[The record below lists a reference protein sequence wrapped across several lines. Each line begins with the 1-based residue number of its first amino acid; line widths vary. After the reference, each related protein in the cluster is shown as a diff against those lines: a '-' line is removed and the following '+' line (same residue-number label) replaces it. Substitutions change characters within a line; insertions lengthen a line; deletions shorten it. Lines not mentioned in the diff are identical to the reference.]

1 VDLRMPAHKFV
12 ESTGTIELG
21 CLGCRFGDGETK
33 AYMGTTG
40 LLAKGLTIP
49 EIEVGDL
56 VGKMEVAEGL
66 ATFVEPMRA
75 EGDDLEVLVE
85 GTVRF
90 KDPFKRTVLDLTL
103 KVRFTEAL
111 QERSDAIRLLAATAS
126 PATKLDP
133 PDEGM
138 GYRFRGPIAKA
149 KLTGIKSATAE
160 DRKRA
165 KREKARRDAA
175 QRENQRNDAAKQPPP
190 QLPPPVIPPVVEPLP
205 PDALPEPNA
214 AAAADAAAQAGEQPP
229 ADDAA
234 AVVGGVLPEAAP
246 PAEALPAELPPAP
259 PAEEPPPPVI
269 DEPAVVFPVDGFEG
283 QVEPVAPPNE

>member
-1 VDLRMPAHKFV
+1 MFQATLRRELVTRLGVVFDDVDRH
-12 ESTGTIELG
+12 G
-21 CLGCRFGDGETK
+21 
-33 AYMGTTG
+33 
-40 LLAKGLTIP
+40 
-49 EIEVGDL
+49 
-56 VGKMEVAEGL
+56 VAEVVGVSADMRRAFSRRRVEIVAEMNRL
-66 ATFVEPMRA
+66 GVHSGEGARIAT
-75 EGDDLEVLVE
+75 
-85 GTVRF
+85 
-90 KDPFKRTVLDLTL
+90 LTT
-103 KVRFTEAL
+103 R
-111 QERSDAIRLLAATAS
+111 
-126 PATKLDP
+126 
-133 PDEGM
+133 
-138 GYRFRGPIAKA
+138 KA